1 MKSAIRYELKRIL
14 LPLVVFLA
22 CAAVIAVAYC
32 AIAMLE
38 QRSGAP
44 SNSTLGVHC
53 AILCILA
60 TVAPVLQFS
69 YRMKQRTVD
78 LWYSLPITRKQ
89 LTLVRILGGLVL
101 TLAPFALGYWL
112 GVAVVAIRGAHFD
125 HFWYLP
131 AFFALLLAGTALF
144 LVNAFFFTRGNSVFD
159 GIFFMLLWCCI
170 LPVVFT
176 SLNLNLAYDNYY
188 LYNFGDNRINFDT
201 IGTFLFS
208 YSPAVLL
215 TNVFSDFVLK
225 ESFDSLPFYFL
236 TSGGELEGEIILIAA
251 LILPV
256 IEGVLAYFGLTRFAE
271 RDKAEN
277 ASQVSSSWWGYKT
290 LIPAYALLV
299 TGIVTTTTVINAFE
313 FDFIFFFYL
322 ALIAVGAFV
331 LYFVYR
337 HSFRLK
343 KSDILSVVISMLG
356 GIAYAYML
364 YGIYRLIW

>member
-60 TVAPVLQFS
+60 TVVPVLQFS

-125 HFWYLP
+125 YFWYLP

-159 GIFFMLLWCCI
+159 GIFFMLLWCCL

-176 SLNLNLAYDNYY
+176 SLNLGFEKNY
-188 LYNFGDNRINFDT
+188 LYYHGDNRINFDT
-201 IGTFLFS
+201 LGTFLFS

-225 ESFDSLPFYFL
+225 EPFGSHSFYFL